1 VSLNY
6 KYAEVWTQGNQ
17 LILIDKKGLTFK
29 VLKLK
34 KGIGMII
41 IKLIILAKSTF
52 HKLTI
57 VITTLI
63 LFGSGYC
70 FSQSDNTGQ
79 NMKTKDSILT
89 KNVEPVYL
97 DKKDPIFVS
106 IKARVINDLKESSKK
121 VDPESPENKLLTE
134 QVKTWPQEK
143 QDRVNALFIQSMYDY
158 AEQTHFDAGIFM
170 IVFEVIGKKDQKEL
184 SEENDIRVLNL
195 GNDKYVA
202 EFWEDGIA
210 LNSEAH
216 AIAWAHELAN
226 SERAKKNPGSGL
238 GNVKEIKKTYAD
250 ARKLIKDGKKE
261 RYTKVFALLYSKEKD
276 GSITF
281 INPFQAIMDF
291 K

>member
-1 VSLNY
+1 MEIN
-6 KYAEVWTQGNQ
+6 
-17 LILIDKKGLTFK
+17 
-29 VLKLK
+29 
-34 KGIGMII
+34 
-41 IKLIILAKSTF
+41 KLIIPAKSTF

-57 VITTLI
+57 AIISLI

-70 FSQSDNTGQ
+70 FPQSDYTGQ
-79 NMKTKDSILT
+79 NMKTKDSIQA
-89 KNVEPVYL
+89 KNVDPVYL
-97 DKKDPIFVS
+97 DQKDPIFIS
-106 IKARVINDLKESSKK
+106 IKGKVITDLLETVKK

-143 QDRVNALFIQSMYDY
+143 QDQVNALFVQSIYDY
-158 AEQTHFDAGIFM
+158 AEKTHFDAGIFM
-170 IVFEVIGKKDQKEL
+170 MVFDVMGKKDQKEL

-195 GNDKYVA
+195 GKDKYVA

-210 LNSEAH
+210 VNSEAH

-238 GNVKEIKKTYAD
+238 GNVKEIKKTYAN
-250 ARKLIKDGKKE
+250 ARKLIIDGKKE
-261 RYTKVFALLYSKEKD
+261 RYTKVMALLYSKEKD

-281 INPFQAIMDF
+281 INPFQAIIDF